1 MKKCPLCKMIVD
13 AEYECPICY
22 TTITYEPDVES
33 DREKYVCNKYFILY
47 LIRKGWFSILCLIFV
62 VFRIF
67 SVQTHS
73 IPCCIL
79 SLFCV
84 ILCLV
89 ESIFDRHLA
98 KYIQWKYSEEYSEYK
113 ALEARIVSG
122 IIAVLSAIAIP
133 YF

>member
-1 MKKCPLCKMIVD
+1 MKKCPICEMIVD

-22 TTITYEPDVES
+22 TTITYESDVES

-79 SLFCV
+79 SLFCA
-84 ILCLV
+84 ILSLV
-89 ESIFDRHLA
+89 ESIFERQLA

-113 ALEARIVSG
+113 ALEVRIVSG

-133 YF
+133 YV